1 MTNPFAVSAQ
11 PTPAASNPF
20 LSNLNAKGGSS
31 NPFGAPSVK
40 GSTGTTQAKPK
51 NPFASSDSD
60 QEPKRKGRGFRD
72 QESHGSESEDSKRKR
87 RNDGNVKKNGHTKK
101 QTNGHAPAKKPSP
114 FGDNATDNPK
124 PSIFSTAPSSATS
137 FGSSKA
143 PSGPL
148 QLKTNDPHARKVY
161 TQLHED
167 GISPPNWP
175 SQPGDPKN
183 KAAMAK
189 FRERYEEYR
198 DKVRASLTKAGL
210 IDDPNKRRKLD
221 DAIDFRGIC
230 EDMCPEYEK
239 ITRITEFDVVQAEKD
254 PASNIAV
261 TQRMVKKLA
270 RSAAG
275 QEAPLPMDVRSVAT
289 LRRTLD
295 YLIDDLLQT
304 DDNLGSIHGFLWDRT
319 RAIRRDFTFFSSLTP
334 EELKTQV
341 YVLENI
347 ARFHVTSLHL
357 LSQGDSTPE
366 DFVEQQEMEQ
376 LGKSLLTLRDLYDD
390 CNVQGIV
397 CDNEPEFRAYYL
409 LFHAQ
414 DPNIIEVLQRQWKPQ
429 LWKDSDEVRTAVS
442 LVEALQNTKDFHG
455 PLRPAPSLAAA
466 GPLHSYFRILED
478 PSISYTMACFAECHF
493 AALRRSIL
501 QALASAWARPKDDTK
516 DVTAND
522 LNEYLRFDTAEEAIR
537 FANIHDLDFSI
548 PRENP
553 EDLGRHRLL
562 LRHRQRLSQPKLQHQ
577 SSMNIV
583 EKKRGNRSLPDVIH
597 TTVFEDG
604 SAPRVTNG
612 IAAEESLFVPDS
624 AQQRTRSFGGP
635 SAQLQNPFGAATQP
649 LAGQVGG
656 KPSLGFT
663 GKGSLLPFV
672 LDKWCLLTCPSS
684 RSIHLRW
691 RGQRNETTGTQ
702 IHVFQNF
709 GETCAN
715 SLQ

>member
-20 LSNLNAKGGSS
+20 LSNLNAKTGSP
-31 NPFGAPSVK
+31 NPFGAPSVN

-51 NPFASSDSD
+51 NPFASAESD
-60 QEPKRKGRGFRD
+60 QEPKRKGRGFRE
-72 QESHGSESEDSKRKR
+72 QSQGSESEDSKRKH
-87 RNDGNVKKNGHTKK
+87 RNESNGKKNGHTKQ
-101 QTNGHAPAKKPSP
+101 QTNGHAVPKKPSG
-114 FGDNATDNPK
+114 FGVVNNATNAPQ
-124 PSIFSTAPSSATS
+124 PSMFSAANSSTKS
-137 FGSSKA
+137 FGGLKES
-143 PSGPL
+143 SGPL

-161 TQLHED
+161 TQLHKD

-221 DAIDFRGIC
+221 DAIEFRGIC

-239 ITRITEFDVVQAEKD
+239 ITRITELDVVQAEKD
-254 PASNIAV
+254 PESGIAV
-261 TQRMVKKLA
+261 TQKMVKKLA

-295 YLIDDLLQT
+295 YLIDDLLET
-304 DDNLGSIHGFLWDRT
+304 DENLASIHGFLWDRT

-501 QALASAWARPKDDTK
+501 IALASALARPKAETR

-522 LNEYLRFDTAEEAIR
+522 LNEYLRFDTVDEAIR
-537 FANIHDLDFSI
+537 FANIHDLDFEM
-548 PRENP
+548 PDENQR
-553 EDLGRHRLL
+553 DLGQHRLL
-562 LRHRQRLSQPKLQHQ
+562 LRPRQTIPLPRLQHQ

-583 EKKRGNRSLPDVIH
+583 EKKRGDRSLPDVIH
-597 TTVFEDG
+597 TTVYEDG
-604 SAPRVTNG
+604 STPRTTKGG
-612 IAAEESLFVPDS
+612 IATEESLFVPDT
-624 AQQRTRSFGGP
+624 APQRTPSFGGS
-635 SAQLQNPFGAATQP
+635 SAQLQNPFASQA
-649 LAGQVGG
+649 GG
-656 KPSLGFT
+656 KPSFGIA
-663 GKGSLLPFV
+663 GKKFCYIFNLV
-672 LDKWCLLTCPSS
+672 
-684 RSIHLRW
+684 R
-691 RGQRNETTGTQ
+691 
-702 IHVFQNF
+702 
-709 GETCAN
+709 
-715 SLQ
+715 